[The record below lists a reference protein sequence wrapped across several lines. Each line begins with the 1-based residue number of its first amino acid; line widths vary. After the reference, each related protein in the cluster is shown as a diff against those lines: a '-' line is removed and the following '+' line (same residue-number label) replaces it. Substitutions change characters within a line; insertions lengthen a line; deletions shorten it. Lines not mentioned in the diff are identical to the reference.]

1 MPPVTL
7 DDRMKSSE
15 DVVTQK
21 VGDEMVLLD
30 LESGVYYGLDAVGS
44 RIWELLTEHGHL
56 RVVLET
62 MTEEYEV
69 TPEILQQDLLHLV
82 QELQARGL
90 IQVAGV

>member
-1 MPPVTL
+1 VTL
-7 DDRMKSSE
+7 DDRVQFSE

-44 RIWELLTEHGHL
+44 RVWELLMAHGHL
-56 RVVLET
+56 RVVFET
-62 MTEEYEV
+62 MVEEYEV
-69 TPEILQQDLLHLV
+69 TPEILHQDLLRLL
-82 QELQARGL
+82 QELQEKGL